1 MNHNDLTKAFSVIM
15 AAAIISSI
23 GMVSTADSNTGD
35 ITLNTNTMISAPA
48 NLNLEDVEAVMLLK
62 D

>member
-23 GMVSTADSNTGD
+23 GMVSTADTNTGD

>member
-23 GMVSTADSNTGD
+23 GMVNTADTNTGD